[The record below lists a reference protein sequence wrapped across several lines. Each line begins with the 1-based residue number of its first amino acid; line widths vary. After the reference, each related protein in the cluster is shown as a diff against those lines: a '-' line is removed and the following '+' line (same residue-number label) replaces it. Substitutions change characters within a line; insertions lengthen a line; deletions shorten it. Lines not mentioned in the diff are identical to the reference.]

1 MYVNA
6 GESLEESS
14 LLGPMTDRKGQG
26 AGADGP
32 ITGTSD
38 LERQESLR
46 RRGLR
51 G

>member
-1 MYVNA
+1 MLVRVMI
-6 GESLEESS
+6 ESR

-26 AGADGP
+26 AGVDGP
-32 ITGTSD
+32 ITRTPD
-38 LERQESLR
+38 LESQESLR